1 MFWKI
6 KCGYKTKRKA
16 ETNTINSMENYRLYE
31 LYKLYEDLGL
41 NLQ

>member
-6 KCGYKTKRKA
+6 TCGYKTKRKA
-16 ETNTINSMENYRLYE
+16 ETNIINGTENYRLYE